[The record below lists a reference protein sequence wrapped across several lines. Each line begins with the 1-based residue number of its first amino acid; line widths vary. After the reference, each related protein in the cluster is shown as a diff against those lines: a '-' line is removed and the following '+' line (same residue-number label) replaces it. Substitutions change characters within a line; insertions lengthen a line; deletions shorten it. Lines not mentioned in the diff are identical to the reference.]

1 MRRRLTLIPALCL
14 VSLTQASA
22 QVTTAT
28 FYGMVTDSTGAVIP
42 GATVTFLHQETGNA
56 QRKTAAA
63 NGEFAFDFLRVGAY
77 TIRIEAQGFKAFSS
91 SGIELTAAQNVRR
104 TFTLELGAVSETVTV
119 ESRAPLVNAVSAEQ
133 RESITSK
140 EVSEVPLARR
150 NYTNLLAI
158 GTGVTVSNA
167 GSAPGHGNRDG
178 GVRLNG
184 LGRSGTTFSVDGTD
198 ANWNSEG
205 RGGALF
211 TNFNYIDTM
220 SIEAVQEVQIVKG
233 IVPAEYGQALAGNV
247 NLISKSGTNS
257 FHGSLFEN
265 FQAENLNARNQ
276 FLAYKAPL
284 TFNQFGGSLGGR
296 IRRDRIFFFGTYEGY
311 RESSSPPLTGNV
323 PTQKLRDEMLRAQPQ
338 YRPAVESMPLPTEPH
353 APNADVG
360 LYQAARHA
368 AARDNHAVVKGDFR
382 ITSTSNLALTYTR
395 GRPFRREPVVAL
407 DNDTVFNGWQE
418 RGTASFVAG
427 GASWSSETRFGYNL
441 QDLETF
447 DQFLHKGVAEET
459 LYGRRYPGISTNLGF
474 STAAGQIWT
483 QYGPGYSIEQKYAR
497 HRGQHSLK
505 FGGDYFHRTGGR
517 VKVNNPVVSYVGKAD
532 LLADV
537 PNTINFTFGPP
548 FYNGNSYE
556 FGLFAQDDWRVNSK
570 LVINLGARYDFYSK
584 MVARGMDPRSG
595 AGFFNLDG
603 LRDTSYTFGAFRDP
617 ENPYNNDA
625 KVNLGPRVGFSYNP
639 GAKGNTTIRGGVGVL
654 FSPHMQGLLKQAVAT
669 RTVPFRTILSRAEAA
684 RYNMHYLSFND
695 EGRKVVEAE
704 STRTGKANVF
714 AAFDPNFQNPYSV
727 SLYFGVQ
734 RALTNTLMLETAF
747 VGNRGIKFAMHR
759 TFNQVGRE
767 TGERPN
773 PLLSQGYYVDNTQ
786 NTVYTSWQTSLRK
799 RYARHLSGAF
809 HYTWGK
815 ALSTAGGDIGAYYQG
830 DQGVRNQDFF
840 NARAD
845 RGPSSG
851 DITHLVAADYVYD
864 LPQLNSV
871 RNHIL
876 RQALGGWQLSGIFT
890 AATGEPLI
898 ITQSSA
904 LEGSRGDY
912 IGGQPILSNARETL
926 QYLNPA
932 AFARVP
938 LGARSG
944 ATLRPG
950 NIGQGAVRGPGNVR
964 FDLSLG
970 KNFAVREGIRLQF
983 RADAFNALNHTNFV
997 GLVTGLDN
1005 PRFGRFTTTRGTRV
1019 VQLNAHLNF

>member
-1 MRRRLTLIPALCL
+1 MNRHTLSIVALTLALL
-14 VSLTQASA
+14 VPVAFA

-28 FYGMVTDSTGAVIP
+28 YYGIVADSTGAVVP
-42 GATVTFLHQETGNA
+42 GATVTFLHLQTGNS
-56 QRKTAAA
+56 QKKSTSTT
-63 NGEFAFDFLRVGAY
+63 GEFAFDFLRIGAY
-77 TIRIEAQGFKAFSS
+77 SIHIEAPGFKAANAT
-91 SGIELTAAQNVRR
+91 GVELAAGQLVRR
-104 TFTLELGAVSETVTV
+104 TFTLEVGTVSESVNV
-119 ESRAPLVNAVSAEQ
+119 ESRTPIVNTVSAEQ
-133 RESITSK
+133 RESVTSK
-140 EVSEVPLARR
+140 EIAEMPLARR
-150 NYTNLLAI
+150 NYTNLLAV

-167 GSAPGHGNRDG
+167 GSGPGHGNRDG

-184 LGRSGTTFSVDGTD
+184 LGRSGTTFTVDGTD
-198 ANWNSEG
+198 ANGNSEG

-220 SIEAVQEVQIVKG
+220 SIEAVQEVQVVKG
-233 IVPAEYGQALAGNV
+233 IIPAEYGQALAGNV

-276 FLAYKAPL
+276 FLTYKAPL
-284 TFNQFGGSLGGR
+284 NFNQFGGSIGGPV
-296 IRRDRIFFFGTYEGY
+296 RRDRIFFFGTYEGY
-311 RESSSPPLTGNV
+311 RESSSPLVNGNV
-323 PTQKLRDEMLRAQPQ
+323 PTAKLRGELLRAQPT
-338 YRPAVESMPLPTEPH
+338 YRPAVESLPLPNTPH
-353 APNADVG
+353 AADADIG
-360 LYQAARHA
+360 FYQDARRA
-368 AARDNHAVVKGDFR
+368 TSRDNHAVIKGDFR
-382 ITSTSNLALTYTR
+382 ITNSSNLALTYTR
-395 GRPFRREPVVAL
+395 GRPFRREPFLPV

-418 RGTASFVAG
+418 RGTASFVMG
-427 GASWSSETRFGYNL
+427 GASWSSESRFGYNL
-441 QDLETF
+441 QDLETL
-447 DQFLHKGVAEET
+447 DQFLKQGIPEANPF
-459 LYGRRYPGISTNLGF
+459 GRRYPGISSNLGF

-497 HRGQHSLK
+497 HTGRHSLK
-505 FGGDYFHRTGGR
+505 FGGDYFRRTGGR
-517 VKVNNPVVSYVGKAD
+517 VKINNPVVSYVGKPD
-532 LLADV
+532 LLNNV

-556 FGLFAQDDWRVNSK
+556 FGLFAQDDWRISPK
-570 LVINLGARYDFYSK
+570 LVINLGVRYDFYSK
-584 MVARGMDPRSG
+584 MVARGIDERSG

-603 LRDTSYTFGAFRDP
+603 LRDRRFTFGPFRDP
-617 ENPYNNDA
+617 GDPYANDGW
-625 KVNLGPRVGFSYNP
+625 VNLGPRVGFSYNP
-639 GAKGNTTIRGGVGVL
+639 DGKGNTTIRSGFGVL

-669 RTVPFRTILSRAEAA
+669 RTVPFRTVLSRAESAS
-684 RYNMHYLSFND
+684 YNLRYLSFND

-714 AAFDPNFQNPYSV
+714 AAFDPRFQNSYSM
-727 SLYFGVQ
+727 SMYFGIQ
-734 RALTNTLMLETAF
+734 HALSSTLMLESAF
-747 VGNRGIKFAMHR
+747 VGNRGVKFAMHR
-759 TFNQVGRE
+759 TFNQVDRE

-786 NTVYTSWQTSLRK
+786 NTIYTSWQTSLRK
-799 RYARHLSGAF
+799 RYSRNVSAAI

-815 ALSTAGGDIGAYYQG
+815 GLSTAGGDIGAYYQG

-851 DITHLVAADYVYD
+851 DIGHLVAADYVYD
-864 LPQLNSV
+864 LPELKSANTLV
-871 RNHIL
+871 
-876 RQALGGWQLSGIFT
+876 RQAAGGWQLSGIFM

-898 ITQSSA
+898 ITQASA

-912 IGGQPILSNARETL
+912 IGGQPIRSDYRQTL

-944 ATLRPG
+944 ATIRPG

-970 KNFAVREGIRLQF
+970 KNFTPREGMRLQI
-983 RADAFNALNHTNFV
+983 RADGFNALNHTNFV
-997 GLVTGLDN
+997 GLVTAVDN
-1005 PRFGRFTTTRGTRV
+1005 PRFGRFTSTRGTRV
-1019 VQLNAHLNF
+1019 IQLNARINF